1 MWHVQRTL
9 NVSERRA
16 CRVLGQS
23 RSTQRYPAKRPDE
36 DLLLLKAMEDL
47 RRQNPRYGYR
57 RIRRELVKKG
67 WRVNVKRVHRLW
79 KEAGWQIWQKGK
91 KRRRMG
97 SSENGS
103 ALKRAERRNHVW
115 SYDFVYDRT
124 EGGQQLKF
132 LPVMDEY
139 TRTSLALEVDRS
151 ITGEDVVDVL
161 AYLFD
166 VHGEPEY
173 IRSDNGP
180 EFVAKVVREWLE
192 ASGVDT
198 LFIEPGSP
206 WENGHIESFNS
217 RFRDEFLNME
227 LFSSVREAQVLAER
241 HRVHYNL
248 DRPHSSLGYLSPAE
262 FVASLPEQALLPRAA
277 GEASDSPGVRELL
290 LTLS

>member
-1 MWHVQRTL
+1 M
-9 NVSERRA
+9 
-16 CRVLGQS
+16 GQP
-23 RSTQRYPAKRPDE
+23 RSTQRYPAKRRDQ
-36 DLLLLKAMEDL
+36 DRVLVKAMDEL
-47 RRQNPRYGYR
+47 RRKRPRFGYR
-57 RIRRELVKKG
+57 RIRRELVKRG
-67 WRVNVKRVHRLW
+67 WRVNLKRVHRLW
-79 KEAGWQIWQKGK
+79 KEAGWQIRQKARK
-91 KRRRMG
+91 QRRLG

-103 ALKRAERRNHVW
+103 ALKRAERRRHVW

-124 EGGQQLKF
+124 EDGRQLKF

-139 TRTSLALEVDRS
+139 TREALALEVDRS

-161 AYLFD
+161 TYLFE

-180 EFVAKVVREWLE
+180 EFVAKAVRDWLE

-206 WENGHIESFNS
+206 WENGHVESFNS
-217 RFRDEFLNME
+217 RFRDEFLNRE
-227 LFSSVREAQVLAER
+227 LFTCLTEAQVLAER
-241 HRVHYNL
+241 HRVYYNL

-262 FVASLPEQALLPRAA
+262 FVASLPEQALLPRVA
-277 GEASDSPGVRELL
+277 GEASDSPEVGEMV